1 MSLHYKDIKEDRQW
15 RATIG
20 LPQSKF
26 EELVELFKKSYEQLN
41 GVSLEQGAHHLKK
54 TLTLKSYEEVVF
66 YVLFQL
72 KNGLT
77 YDVLGFLVGVNSSQA
92 RKLFEKYRKILEMSL
107 FQSGHLPKR
116 NFASLEEFRSL
127 LAAESE
133 IVLDVTEVGVQR
145 SKSYEEQKKDY
156 SGKKKTHSQESDAD
170 Q

>member
-1 MSLHYKDIKEDRQW
+1 MSLNYKAIKEDRQW

-20 LPQSKF
+20 LSQVKF
-26 EELVELFKKSYEQLN
+26 EQLVDLFKRSYEHLN
-41 GVSLEQGAHHLKK
+41 GGSLEQGAYNLKK
-54 TLTLKSYEEVVF
+54 TLILKSYEEVVF

-92 RKLFEKYRKILEMSL
+92 RKLFERYRKVLEISL
-107 FQSGHLPKR
+107 FQSGHLPRR

-127 LAAESE
+127 LATESE

-145 SKSYEEQKKDY
+145 AKGYEAQKKDY
-156 SGKKKTHSQESDAD
+156 SGKKKAHPQESDSD